1 MESGQTKDICMIRT
15 TYCFNALKV
24 LEGLL
29 LLLFFSNGVLS
40 YSRQACGNTLFV
52 TLPIFMIT
60 KTGGIVGNVDFAV
73 VTPLL
78 ALAHPVLYT
87 ENRPKMSL

>member
-1 MESGQTKDICMIRT
+1 MI
-15 TYCFNALKV
+15 A
-24 LEGLL
+24 
-29 LLLFFSNGVLS
+29 
-40 YSRQACGNTLFV
+40 
-52 TLPIFMIT
+52 

-87 ENRPKMSL
+87 ENSLTMSL